1 MWWCLIFDFTFSI
14 FACFCCCFVFSFLL
28 SSSCSSCCFRVF
40 VLHIICVIR
49 ESFMFPLRMTHGQR
63 ITPFR
68 FFFLFSFFLFFPVLC
83 RFCCLS
89 HANLNRD
96 RHRVRMNI
104 SSNRIGCRSPSSVLP
119 DWSPVGGNK
128 ANEGVAQLSW
138 MSVTDH
144 REVSV
149 WFEDLQIFRLSY
161 LSLSLSLALTVLLLM
176 KK

>member
-14 FACFCCCFVFSFLL
+14 FACFSLLLFCFQFPSF
-28 SSSCSSCCFRVF
+28 
-40 VLHIICVIR
+40 
-49 ESFMFPLRMTHGQR
+49 
-63 ITPFR
+63 
-68 FFFLFSFFLFFPVLC
+68 FFFLFFSRFCAPHYMCYSWIIYVSASHDSWPKNNSFSLFLSFFPVLC

-128 ANEGVAQLSW
+128 PNEGVAQLSW
-138 MSVTDH
+138 SVTDH

-161 LSLSLSLALTVLLLM
+161 LSLSLSLSRSQFSC
-176 KK
+176 